1 MLKVTLL
8 LRAKIAPTCLGL
20 EGVVVVVV
28 VNVVKSQIRV
38 NAMKEGNSFLLYPNY
53 NA

>member
-28 VNVVKSQIRV
+28 NVVKSQIRV
-38 NAMKEGNSFLLYPNY
+38 NAMKEGSSFLLYPNY

>member
-20 EGVVVVVV
+20 EGVVVVV
-28 VNVVKSQIRV
+28 NVVKSQIRV
-38 NAMKEGNSFLLYPNY
+38 NAMKEGSSFLLYPNY